1 MNTYDIRN
9 MDTKQW
15 LFWATAVPVT
25 VLVMGLAVVAVL
37 DIDPMRGLWARV
49 VDLDDSQ
56 RVGREELREYL
67 DGDADRRRDD
77 RQSYETRPELRLRT
91 ERWTPPDG
99 PRRRRYMVYI

>member
-37 DIDPMRGLWARV
+37 NFDPVRGLWARV
-49 VDLDDSQ
+49 VDRDNSQ
-56 RVGREELREYL
+56 RVRREGLKEYL
-67 DGDADRRRDD
+67 DEDVGPRRDD
-77 RQSYETRPELRLRT
+77 RQGLLLPN
-91 ERWTPPDG
+91 ERWTPPDR
-99 PRRRRYMVYI
+99 PRRRRYLD